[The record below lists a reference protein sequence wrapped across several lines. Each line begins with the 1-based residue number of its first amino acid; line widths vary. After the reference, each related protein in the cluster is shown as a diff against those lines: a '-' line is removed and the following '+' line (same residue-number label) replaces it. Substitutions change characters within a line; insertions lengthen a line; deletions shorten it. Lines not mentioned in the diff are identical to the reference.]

1 MKNGFK
7 RTTAAIMAALI
18 LASAGATTVAMTGV
32 GTSVVSAESVS
43 TTLSTTTPEGDS
55 PAYTAATTGNETT
68 ITLNTDI
75 TVTTF
80 SGLNLSAANT
90 NVTIDLNKHTLTYT
104 GGTIYVKNG
113 AKLKI
118 ENGNFTNENVTYGQ
132 TTTSSIGSISLFNIQ
147 SKSTVEVDGVTLKT
161 TGTALFPQGDAAEV
175 IVKNSTINAG
185 VYAVGTNA
193 ATVDNYGVKI
203 SLSNSTFTGQGD
215 KGADNDDCPVM
226 INVEGTLDIDKC
238 TIIGHRQGVLVR
250 AGTATISNSS
260 ITTLGTYG
268 TKDKYYTGAWKSG
281 DEVPAAGLVVGS
293 RNGSYFYN
301 AKATVTNTNI
311 TAQNDY
317 AAIYMDA
324 NTTYSSELEI
334 SGTGTIS
341 GETVYR
347 AEAEKTYV
355 HKISDTKYKIN
366 STAHTV
372 SVPDATAYAGNTV
385 TLTATADCEGT
396 YQWQVKNSEGE
407 FVDISGETNATYKT
421 DALDAGTYT
430 YKVTGTAA
438 DGTASV
444 TDTATVSVYT
454 YTAPADDTTGDNT
467 GDDNNTDDTTTP
479 TPVITTNP
487 DGSFT
492 ETSETTTDDGAKLT
506 TAVDK
511 DVDGNVT
518 GSTVTKEEAKD
529 DGSTVTTETKKDA
542 DGNVTATTTTTVSDD
557 NSKVVV
563 EESTDTTDKGA
574 TIEQTTTTVY
584 NADGEVTGITENHDV
599 AEIGNGTNA
608 TVTIAKAGDGTV
620 TDATVE
626 IDKTGATKENG
637 VQATFTKK
645 VMSQVNDIL
654 GDAADDAK
662 ITMSVKDEKGNDRY
676 SITLNSAELTPNNTL
691 YIYKQDKDG
700 NYVIVNAKEYTTDEK
715 GQLKLTIKS
724 KNDFVMLNEKE
735 ANAATKAVL
744 STVKASKTTA
754 SVKKSKTTTM
764 KLDSGLNM
772 ANVKSV
778 VYKTSKSSVATV
790 DKKTGKITAK
800 KAGKAT
806 VSAVVTLKNGKTKTV
821 KMTVNVK

>member
-1 MKNGFK
+1 VQNGAK
-7 RTTAAIMAALI
+7 ATISKGSISSTGLGVVSILSGNIDITGGEITASCGVYTGSAGTANISGGSITSSSSAVEVIGNTAA
-18 LASAGATTVAMTGV
+18 G
-32 GTSVVSAESVS
+32 ESHSTKVS
-43 TTLSTTTPEGDS
+43 TTVTISGTATLSTNS
-55 PAYTAATTGNETT
+55 
-68 ITLNTDI
+68 
-75 TVTTF
+75 
-80 SGLNLSAANT
+80 T
-90 NVTIDLNKHTLTYT
+90 NVKTDVPCGVFIAGNGAVLNVEGGSITGQSYGISGNGTKSNSEDDGGTEINIT
-104 GGTIYVKNG
+104 GGTI
-113 AKLKI
+113 
-118 ENGNFTNENVTYGQ
+118 
-132 TTTSSIGSISLFNIQ
+132 
-147 SKSTVEVDGVTLKT
+147 KSTGAMGIYHPQAGTLSMSDGTVEGVDGGIQFCSGTVTVGSALDF
-161 TGTALFPQGDAAEV
+161 TGGTVKATGPDNRAYKEGDGEIPDGAALSITERNYPGGTPTV
-175 IVKNSTINAG
+175 TING
-185 VYAVGTNA
+185 GTFISEQSQAVMAYTW
-193 ATVDNYGVKI
+193 
-203 SLSNSTFTGQGD
+203 SNNTASEWEGASQKLIINGGTFTGALD
-215 KGADNDDCPVM
+215 SNPV
-226 INVEGTLDIDKC
+226 GF
-238 TIIGHRQGVLVR
+238 
-250 AGTATISNSS
+250 
-260 ITTLGTYG
+260 
-268 TKDKYYTGAWKSG
+268 TKKNIHKSG
-281 DEVPAAGLVVGS
+281 S
-293 RNGSYFYN
+293 TY
-301 AKATVTNTNI
+301 TV
-311 TAQNDY
+311 
-317 AAIYMDA
+317 
-324 NTTYSSELEI
+324 
-334 SGTGTIS
+334 
-341 GETVYR
+341 
-347 AEAEKTYV
+347 
-355 HKISDTKYKIN
+355 N

-396 YQWQVKNSEGE
+396 YQWYKDSTPIN
-407 FVDISGETNATYKT
+407 NATSATYT
-421 DALDAGTYT
+421 PEALDAGTYQ
-430 YKVTGTAA
+430 YKVEFTATNETTPV
-438 DGTASV
+438 DS
-444 TDTATVSVYT
+444 TATVSVYT

-467 GDDNNTDDTTTP
+467 GDDNNDTTTP

-487 DGSFT
+487 DGSTT

-574 TIEQTTTTVY
+574 TVEQTTTTVY
-584 NADGEVTGITENHDV
+584 NSDGEVTGITENHDV

-662 ITMSVKDEKGNDRY
+662 ITMSVKDENGNDRY